1 MLKKLLER
9 NEFVNALLEKMR
21 LETQYSPPI
30 YNEETLTIN
39 WNGYQFF
46 LGNIYEDYSRLT
58 TKEAAKSLETTFN
71 RIKSLME
78 NEGTRFPS
86 FEKEISSLLPV
97 IRSRSYV
104 ESLQQ
109 DEKIPHRLLN
119 EYIAVVIS
127 IDTESSIVIPKE
139 NWFEEN
145 DLDFDKAFNYAIQNL
160 EAINEAEFEEIFDG
174 VWRSPWKDGYD
185 PSRILCGIYITKNL
199 NIKGDP
205 VIFIPHREVLIITG
219 SEDIKGMDKAIEFC
233 EEYHNLNRSITS
245 IPFTMHERE
254 DGNYSLDVFTVPE
267 EHSLYKKISFLTQ
280 HLIQ

>member
-1 MLKKLLER
+1 
-9 NEFVNALLEKMR
+9 MR
-21 LETQYSPPI
+21 LETRYPPPI
-30 YNEETLTIN
+30 YDEETLTLD

-46 LGNIYEDYSRLT
+46 LGNIYEDYSRLA
-58 TKEAAKSLETTFN
+58 TKEAAKSLETTFK
-71 RIKSLME
+71 RIKSLVE
-78 NEGTRFPS
+78 REGTQFP

-104 ESLQQ
+104 ENLLQ
-109 DEKIPHRLLN
+109 DEKIPYRLVN

-127 IDTESSIVIPKE
+127 IDTESSIVILKE

-185 PSRILCGIYITKNL
+185 PSRILCGIDTTKNL

-205 VIFIPHREVLIITG
+205 VILIHHREVLIITG

-233 EEYHNLNRSITS
+233 EEYHDLNRSITR
-245 IPFTMHERE
+245 IPFTMLERD
-254 DGNYSLDVFTVPE
+254 DGNYSLDVFTLPE
-267 EHSLYKKISFLTQ
+267 EHPLYKKISFL
-280 HLIQ
+280 IQRSG